1 MTDPKSRL
9 SSLASLL
16 PQLSSPP
23 FPPTML
29 SQIYEQCVMIKQHG
43 KQLEETAREQLNL
56 VMVDLTRLCQDS
68 SIELELRLRFL
79 EMIELRSLGWD
90 SNENLE
96 AFYRDKYNEV
106 VGRVDERPRDDTVIN
121 EVLEEEEEAV
131 QEVINVGLVKV
142 FISSTDRDITKAAKK
157 QLEKF
162 FSSPSSNT
170 EYIPGPSIQY
180 RAPPL
185 QTPTTH
191 QYTRE
196 ALLMLANSQQSHK
209 APRNWTRRIQSL
221 PRVIVKQM

>member
-90 SNENLE
+90 SNENVE

-106 VGRVDERPRDDTVIN
+106 VGKGDDTVIN
-121 EVLEEEEEAV
+121 KELEEEEEAV
-131 QEVINVGLVKV
+131 QEMINVGSVKV

-162 FSSPSSNT
+162 FSSNR
-170 EYIPGPSIQY
+170 EDIPVPSIQY
-180 RAPPL
+180 IAPPI
-185 QTPTTH
+185 QTPTTY

-196 ALLMLANSQQSHK
+196 ALLMLANGQQSHK
-209 APRNWTRRIQSL
+209 APRNWARRIQSL
-221 PRVIVKQM
+221 PRVIVKHM